1 MRDASDDPDEQQLCD
16 ALGSSTVMYTGG
28 IIQES
33 VRRGTRP
40 RELAWGIDLGNTPVV
55 QIVCTQQYRRWS
67 STAVIPV
74 TDRPGETR

>member
-28 IIQES
+28 MIQES

-40 RELAWGIDLGNTPVV
+40 RELAWGMLYPGPGKYPCGTNCVYP
-55 QIVCTQQYRRWS
+55 
-67 STAVIPV
+67 AVPPLV
-74 TDRPGETR
+74 